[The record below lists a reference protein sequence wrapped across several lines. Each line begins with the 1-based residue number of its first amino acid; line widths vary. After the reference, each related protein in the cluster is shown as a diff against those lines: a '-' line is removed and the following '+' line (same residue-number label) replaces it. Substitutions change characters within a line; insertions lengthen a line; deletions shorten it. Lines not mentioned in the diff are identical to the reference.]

1 MMLHEYF
8 SHDYAA
14 RSNPK
19 IQYLIADLGTN
30 GYGCFWS
37 LIEELYKQSNRLFV
51 KDIKRLAK
59 VFNAPLKKLTR
70 VVYDYGLFSFT
81 KNEDGE
87 DVFYSEGVEERL
99 AMREEAAKG
108 KMGKRSENEGDESIS
123 DKRRRAVMTRWAK
136 KNGAAIQNTSVSIQN
151 TSVSA
156 CIDTNG
162 IQTDTNGI
170 QNTPQ
175 NKKNKEKSNS
185 SLTTTTSSPI
195 QTEDLYEGGQGVQE
209 DETPA
214 TATPAERPQET
225 PTPLPP
231 SRTAD
236 DIAGEVREL
245 MRDENVRY
253 QLRQKSGGMEMAYI
267 SAFIPEF
274 AGQLALQRNT
284 ETGVKLAMHFGYWL
298 GRKNEV
304 VKKQSKNN
312 DEREKQKQH
321 HLGVRVGLAA
331 RMLGDEAP
339 EWMQGTNYGANI
351 IGG

>member
-1 MMLHEYF
+1 MMLVHEYF
-8 SHDYAA
+8 SHDYAT

-59 VFNAPLKKLTR
+59 VFNAPFKKLTR

-87 DVFYSEGVEERL
+87 EIFYSEGVEERL
-99 AMREEAAKG
+99 AKREEAAKG
-108 KMGKRSENEGDESIS
+108 KRGVRADNEDVESIS
-123 DKRRRAVMTRWAK
+123 DKRRRAVMTRWEK
-136 KNGAAIQNTSVSIQN
+136 KKSTPIQNTSVSIQN
-151 TSVSA
+151 TSVSV
-156 CIDTNG
+156 CTDTNG

-170 QNTPQ
+170 QNTPY

-185 SLTTTTSSPI
+185 SLTTTTSLRMQNANVHTEQE
-195 QTEDLYEGGQGVQE
+195 QTAEDLQDPESS
-209 DETPA
+209 TPA
-214 TATPAERPQET
+214 TTAERPQDT
-225 PTPLPP
+225 PTPQPP

-267 SAFIPEF
+267 SAFVPEF
-274 AGQLALQRNT
+274 AGQLALQGNT
-284 ETGVKLAMHFGYWL
+284 ETGAKLAMHFGYWL
-298 GRKNEV
+298 GRKNEA
-304 VKKQSKNN
+304 VKRQNRNSN
-312 DEREKQKQH
+312 ERDKREQYRRDMQAA
-321 HLGVRVGLAA
+321 LGARV
-331 RMLGDEAP
+331 LGIDNFDDILNAP
-339 EWMQGTNYGANI
+339 AS
-351 IGG
+351 